1 MRNILILLCGL
12 VVVGLWLQAPSS
24 AQCPG
29 GVCPVPMQRL
39 PVPQQVRYSAPI
51 SVQGSCPGGV
61 CPAPVVMNSAPYSLQ
76 SSGYIRKYPGP
87 LWTTSEPTA
96 QHLLETHGI
105 DPTGMSETEM
115 MYAHS
120 DAHNVGTFAPQA
132 RAVRYTTQNS
142 LRSRPVRGVF
152 RGLFS
157 RLRCGR

>member
-51 SVQGSCPGGV
+51 NVQSSCPGGV
-61 CPAPVVMNSAPYSLQ
+61 CPSPVVMNSAPYSLQ
-76 SSGYIRKYPGP
+76 SSGPSWTYPG
-87 LWTTSEPTA
+87 
-96 QHLLETHGI
+96 QIDDHLLTGHGV
-105 DPTGMSETEM
+105 DPSGMTPSQM
-115 MYAHS
+115 VQL
-120 DAHNVGTFAPQA
+120 HNDLHNGQTTFSPQA
-132 RAVRYTTQNS
+132 RTVRYTTQNS